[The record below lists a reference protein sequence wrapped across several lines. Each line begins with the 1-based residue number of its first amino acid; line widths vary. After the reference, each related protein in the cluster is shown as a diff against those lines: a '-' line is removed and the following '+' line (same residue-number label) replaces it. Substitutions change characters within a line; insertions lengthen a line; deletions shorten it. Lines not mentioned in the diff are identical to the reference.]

1 MTFLSLNQPIEGP
14 KPKTKSIQPFFAIPP
29 SHLRRPCS
37 IKKNKKNPGQRFFF
51 LSPPLSFFSSQDFLL
66 PLAAA
71 AAKGEGRRKEAIKRK
86 RFPPPSS
93 LPLVVPSRC
102 CRLLSGREGGKG
114 ARNKLANLGGEE
126 RLREEKIVAPQ
137 YRVRYLVIILL
148 PRVTCVL
155 KRRKSRLLNF

>member
-14 KPKTKSIQPFFAIPP
+14 KPKPNPLNLFFAIPP
-29 SHLRRPCS
+29 TSAGLALEKRT
-37 IKKNKKNPGQRFFF
+37 KKIRDGDFF
-51 LSPPLSFFSSQDFLL
+51 LSPPLSFFPCKISSVFGG
-66 PLAAA
+66 
-71 AAKGEGRRKEAIKRK
+71 GEGRRKEAIKRK